1 MRFHVIQTLTGAIQ
15 VTQKVRASDKVL
27 YTCPQEERAY
37 MYAALLQGSRSYQG
51 PEGHRAVNRRGVE
64 ITIPFNTSA
73 N

>member
-1 MRFHVIQTLTGAIQ
+1 MRFHVIQSITGAIQ

-27 YTCPQEERAY
+27 YTCPQEDRAHT
-37 MYAALLQGSRSYQG
+37 YAALLQGSRSYQG
-51 PEGHRAVNRRGVE
+51 PECARAVNRRGVE